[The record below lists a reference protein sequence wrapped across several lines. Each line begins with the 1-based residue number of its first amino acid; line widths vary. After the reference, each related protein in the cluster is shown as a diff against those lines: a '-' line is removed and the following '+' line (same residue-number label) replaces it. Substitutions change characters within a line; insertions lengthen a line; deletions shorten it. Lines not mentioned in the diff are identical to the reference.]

1 MNPAAPRHGELSDFI
16 ALIDGLSI
24 RQIAEALRCCT
35 RSVRNYLAG
44 RSPIP
49 WHRVEILRLR
59 QVEIDAAQAA
69 AQQLTRE
76 IPVES
81 TIEPDVSTPDVTPTE
96 ILAWVGVHAPH
107 YLSSQRSFRQYVRG
121 WNVVDKIR
129 NSKAKGTFAAVLA
142 KWRVLVVD
150 LPRSWKSWRS
160 GGVFADTDPPAY
172 RWRSNSS

>member
-1 MNPAAPRHGELSDFI
+1 MNPTAPRHGTVSDFL
-16 ALIDGLSI
+16 ALTDGLSI
-24 RQIAEALRCCT
+24 CQIAEALRCCT

-69 AQQLTRE
+69 AQQLISE

-81 TIEPDVSTPDVTPTE
+81 TIEPDVSAPDVTPTE

-107 YLSSQRSFRQYVRG
+107 CLSSQRRFRQYVRG

-129 NSKAKGTFAAVLA
+129 HSKAKGAFAAVLA

-160 GGVFADTDPPAY
+160 GGVFADTDSPAY
-172 RWRSNSS
+172 RWRANDP

>member
-1 MNPAAPRHGELSDFI
+1 MTPAAPRHGELPDFI
-16 ALIDGLSI
+16 ALTDGLSI
-24 RQIAEALRCCT
+24 RQIADTLRCCT

-49 WHRVEILRLR
+49 WHRVELLRLR
-59 QVEIDAAQAA
+59 GVETNASQAA
-69 AQQLTRE
+69 SQQLTGE

-81 TIEPDVSTPDVTPTE
+81 TIEPDMSAPDVTPAD
-96 ILAWVGVHAPH
+96 ILAWVGVHASH

-129 NSKAKGTFAAVLA
+129 HSKAKGAFAAVLA
-142 KWRVLVVD
+142 KWRVLAVD

-160 GGVFADTDPPAY
+160 GGVFANTDPPAY
-172 RWRSNSS
+172 RWRSSSS